1 MGHQNFNC
9 SYSPAQV
16 YIRKT
21 VTEVSAACM
30 CKDNVIQKE
39 ETDLHV
45 VSTSMKYDKY
55 VFVISNFVISNFVIS
70 KT

>member
-1 MGHQNFNC
+1 M
-9 SYSPAQV
+9 
-16 YIRKT
+16 
-21 VTEVSAACM
+21 TEVSAACM

-55 VFVISNFVISNFVIS
+55 VFVISNWNLVLYFVLFILLSL
-70 KT
+70 